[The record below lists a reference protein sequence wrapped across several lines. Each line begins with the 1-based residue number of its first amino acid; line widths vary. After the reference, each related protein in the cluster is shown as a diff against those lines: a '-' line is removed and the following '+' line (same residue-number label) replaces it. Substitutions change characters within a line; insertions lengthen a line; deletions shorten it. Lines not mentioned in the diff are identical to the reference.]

1 LGKYTKAI
9 ESYNKSIEFISK
21 VGEFG
26 IIGEAPNA
34 LDRLTEVEAAFTK
47 AKKLGHIKI

>member
-9 ESYNKSIEFISK
+9 ECYNKSIEFISK

-34 LDRLTEVEAAFTK
+34 LGRATEVAAAFAQ
-47 AKKLGHIKI
+47 AKELGYEG